1 MGRDRPIS
9 LLRTRR
15 ATLRWYLTTRAA
27 RATGAVLVVVALG
40 AGAVW
45 QWPVINSLVTT
56 LAEGVVGPAPI
67 VTLAP
72 TPGPN
77 VKNILRTQ
85 AELKDQLEG
94 SKTVYDASV
103 TWIPEPERAVF
114 AEQISKCFGVLADEK
129 SVTDMAECA
138 SKLGTATATVTANT
152 QNAQAV
158 KAAADDAARVA
169 AEQVAAAEAA
179 RVAAEQAAAAEAARI
194 AAKQEAAN
202 SGSPPAAPVPAPEPE
217 APAAQDF
224 TASLTVSCSSS
235 ATVTF
240 ASSGAISVS
249 GAGSGSGSGS
259 VTVSGKAGTYYASA
273 TSGSA
278 VSISASWSGQCTQ

>member
-1 MGRDRPIS
+1 MGRDCPIS

-40 AGAVW
+40 AGVVW

-72 TPGPN
+72 TPGPD
-77 VKNILRTQ
+77 VKDILRTQ

-103 TWIPEPERAVF
+103 TWVPEPERAVF
-114 AEQISKCFGVLADEK
+114 AEQISKCSGVLADEE
-129 SVTDMAECA
+129 SVRDMAECA
-138 SKLGTATATVTANT
+138 SELGTATATVTANT
-152 QNAQAV
+152 KNAQAV

-169 AEQVAAAEAA
+169 AEQ
-179 RVAAEQAAAAEAARI
+179 AAAAEAARI
-194 AAKQEAAN
+194 AAEQEAAN
-202 SGSPPAAPVPAPEPE
+202 GGSQPAAPAPEPK
-217 APAAQDF
+217 APAAQNF
-224 TASLTVSCSSS
+224 TASLTVNCSSS

>member
-27 RATGAVLVVVALG
+27 RATGAVLVAVALG
-40 AGAVW
+40 AGTVW
-45 QWPVINSLVTT
+45 QWPVINSFVTT
-56 LAEGVVGPAPI
+56 LAEGVIGPAPI

-72 TPGPN
+72 TPGPD
-77 VKNILRTQ
+77 VKDILRTQ

-94 SKTVYDASV
+94 SKTVYDASA
-103 TWIPEPERAVF
+103 TWVPEPERAVF
-114 AEQISKCFGVLADEK
+114 AEQISKCSGVLADEE

-169 AEQVAAAEAA
+169 AEQAAAAEAA
-179 RVAAEQAAAAEAARI
+179 RVAAEQAGAAEAARI
-194 AAKQEAAN
+194 AAEQEAAN
-202 SGSPPAAPVPAPEPE
+202 SGSQPAAPAPD

-278 VSISASWSGQCTQ
+278 VTISARWSGQCTQ